1 MCPMHCCLSFRVK
14 SLLIAPRY
22 SKASTPKYFSVNNV
36 FSLPLASLVL
46 ISWRDSEQHDR
57 SRDPLLIRSWAL
69 FHPKDKAWEGV
80 LPGSVGWEQGCI
92 SCGTCSYPK
101 LTEGHVLTSAYV
113 KIFRTVTRNAEN
125 KGV

>member
-1 MCPMHCCLSFRVK
+1 MHCCLSFRVK
-14 SLLIAPRY
+14 SLLTAPRY

-36 FSLPLASLVL
+36 FLLPLASLVL

-80 LPGSVGWEQGCI
+80 
-92 SCGTCSYPK
+92 
-101 LTEGHVLTSAYV
+101 
-113 KIFRTVTRNAEN
+113 RTVWQFWL
-125 KGV
+125 GVGRAAQSVHVQF